1 MEICEDIRQT
11 LGMKDLY
18 AQRKETI
25 ERLFGTAKENHG
37 LRYTQMYGKARMEMK
52 VGLTF
57 ACMNLKKLAKIKA
70 RWGLLEE
77 RKTLRNSILDKIRF
91 IKEKLLWNV
100 NSRATLSTV

>member
-1 MEICEDIRQT
+1 
-11 LGMKDLY
+11 
-18 AQRKETI
+18 
-25 ERLFGTAKENHG
+25 
-37 LRYTQMYGKARMEMK
+37 MEMK

-70 RWGLLEE
+70 RWGQLEE
-77 RKTLRNSILDKIRF
+77 RKMLGYLILGKIRF